1 MLSLPED
8 WDYTLSLKIGV
19 LLRNISNHLYPQKT
33 GAAAMITWLLR
44 PFFFVYNTSIFD
56 MKHTIAPSNVSSSV
70 FKTSNTFSPG

>member
-1 MLSLPED
+1 
-8 WDYTLSLKIGV
+8 
-19 LLRNISNHLYPQKT
+19 
-33 GAAAMITWLLR
+33 MITWLLR